1 MRGAIDST
9 PFDLKSPLMSRS
21 SQSTS
26 QSRQDL
32 TTAVRCYVYSSAMSN
47 SNQITYTC
55 AAVLVIIL
63 VFPLL
68 NDPVIGKP
76 LMLEFQEEE
85 PPNFQY
91 TDRDGTHLM
100 EEYDMFDR

>member
-1 MRGAIDST
+1 
-9 PFDLKSPLMSRS
+9 
-21 SQSTS
+21 
-26 QSRQDL
+26 
-32 TTAVRCYVYSSAMSN
+32 MSN

-85 PPNFQY
+85 PPNFQF

-100 EEYDMFDR
+100 EEYDIFDR